1 MTMRALAQAE
11 RRAMEWNILW
21 YVLALVLAFIGL
33 VGLVIPAVPGVPL
46 VFAGMLLAAW
56 VDGFEHIGTLVLV
69 VLGMLTLASVVID
82 VLSSV
87 FGAQRVGASR
97 LALLGAFVGTLAGM
111 FFLPWGLFIGPFA
124 GATTGEYLYSRK
136 PGKAARVGVGTSLGI
151 ALGMALKLA
160 LTVVM
165 FGVFALAWWI

>member
-1 MTMRALAQAE
+1 VD
-11 RRAMEWNILW
+11 WNALW
-21 YVLALVLAFIGL
+21 YVLALMLALIGL

-56 VDGFEHIGTLVLV
+56 ADGFEHISTLVLV
-69 VLGMLTLASVVID
+69 VLGVLTLASVVID
-82 VLSSV
+82 ILSSV

-124 GATTGEYLYSRK
+124 GALAGEYLYSRK
-136 PGKAARVGVGTSLGI
+136 LGKATRVGVGTSLGI
-151 ALGMALKLA
+151 MVGMAIKLA